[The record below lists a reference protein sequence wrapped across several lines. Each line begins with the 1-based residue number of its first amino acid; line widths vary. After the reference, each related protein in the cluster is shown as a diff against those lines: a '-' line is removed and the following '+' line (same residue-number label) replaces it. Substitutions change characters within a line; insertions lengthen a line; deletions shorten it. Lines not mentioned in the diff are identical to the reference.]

1 MKIGDKVRA
10 REALSSTVGGGA
22 QGEVTHFNPRYDTW
36 EVRFESTT
44 LEVYD
49 DEVYVEEEVLNASSG

>member
-1 MKIGDKVRA
+1 MQIGDKIRTRA
-10 REALSSTVGGGA
+10 ALSSTVGEGA

-49 DEVYVEEEVLNASSG
+49 DEVYVVEEGLNASSG